1 MSERLYAPPESGNP
15 LCVTDHSQL
24 LDFDHWPT
32 WLTTGLAIT
41 SPKSKPGLELKPGD
55 RLHSD
60 FRGTVVKPKVLV
72 RRCPF
77 LKPHLC
83 CRHQETN
90 CPCYYTPADPYTPQT
105 NTPATFEWRGRF
117 MGVLL
122 IGQRRFFFKKSE
134 KTPGGTTLVQNE
146 DIKGA
151 LAFLFKKNEGQGKIA
166 REAMAQFNAEIKAR
180 AEAL

>member
-1 MSERLYAPPESGNP
+1 MVHISAEIEINRSPDEVRA
-15 LCVTDHSQL
+15 VL
-24 LDFDHWPT
+24 LDFNHWSA

-60 FRGTVVKPKVLV
+60 FRGTVVKPKVL
-72 RRCPF
+72 
-77 LKPHLC
+77 
-83 CRHQETN
+83 
-90 CPCYYTPADPYTPQT
+90 T

-166 REAMAQFNAEIKAR
+166 REAMAQFNQEIKAR